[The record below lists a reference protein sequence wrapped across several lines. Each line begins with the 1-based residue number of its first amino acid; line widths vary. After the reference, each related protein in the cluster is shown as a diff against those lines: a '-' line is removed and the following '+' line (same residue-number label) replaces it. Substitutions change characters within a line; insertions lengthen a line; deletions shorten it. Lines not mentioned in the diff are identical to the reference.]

1 MTPPHSDPA
10 SSYTHDEVVR
20 WLKRNDERL
29 QELANR
35 TEGSI
40 DALATEIKA
49 ARHDLVLREVYEA
62 DQRARDDR
70 MKEITAA
77 LVDLQAEQARVRRE
91 MAERDEQL
99 REDARE
105 EVATLRTE
113 VRAGQRWAIT
123 ALISTAG
130 VLVAGLAYVTNAL
143 GLGA

>member
-29 QELANR
+29 QELAAR

-40 DALATEIKA
+40 DGLAMEIKA

-70 MKEITAA
+70 MKEIAAA
-77 LVDLQAEQARVRRE
+77 LVDLRRE

-99 REDARE
+99 REGARE
-105 EVATLRTE
+105 EVATLRAE
-113 VRAGQRWAIT
+113 VRSGQRWAVGSALT
-123 ALISTAG
+123 ALG
-130 VLVAGLAYVTNAL
+130 VLVAGIAYITDAL